1 MKNECVPKTYNN
13 KINIK
18 VSLIL
23 NIITTLFTIVAS
35 TIMFTGFNFMHTNE
49 TVLESSKL
57 GMLKFFTVQSNVFM
71 GIIALLFAFEEI
83 KLLNEKEKNISKKLY
98 ILKLM
103 STTAV
108 GLTCFIVFSY
118 LGPISKGGIISMLM
132 NSNLF
137 FHLLI
142 PVISIINFI
151 FFEKTNIIIVKETFY
166 GIIPI
171 LLYAFYYLTNI
182 LIHME
187 NGKVSVLYDW
197 YWFVQQGVWTA
208 IYVVPMILGITYII
222 SFILWKLNKYKLN

>member
-1 MKNECVPKTYNN
+1 MKNEYVTKTYN
-13 KINIK
+13 NIK

-23 NIITTLFTIVAS
+23 NIITALFTFVAS
-35 TIMFTGFNFMHTNE
+35 IIMFTGFNFMHTNE

-57 GMLKFFTVQSNVFM
+57 GMLKFFTVQSNIFM

-118 LGPISKGGIISMLM
+118 LGPSSKGWIISMLM

-166 GIIPI
+166 GIIPT

-187 NGKVSVLYDW
+187 NGRVSVIYDW

-208 IYVVPMILGITYII
+208 IIVVPIILCITYII
-222 SFILWKLNKYKLN
+222 SFILWKLNKYKFD